1 MMKTAIAAGLLLAA
15 AGHAALAAD
24 PAFCTNYSTAAVR
37 QARVAH
43 VTPPCAPGAIGARW
57 TENYRVHYGWCI
69 TAPYAA
75 VNAER
80 AMRTAYLRSCRG

>member
-1 MMKTAIAAGLLLAA
+1 M
-15 AGHAALAAD
+15 
-24 PAFCTNYSTAAVR
+24 
-37 QARVAH
+37 
-43 VTPPCAPGAIGARW
+43 TPPCAPGAIGARW

>member
-1 MMKTAIAAGLLLAA
+1 MMKTATAAGLLLAA

-37 QARVAH
+37 QAHVAH